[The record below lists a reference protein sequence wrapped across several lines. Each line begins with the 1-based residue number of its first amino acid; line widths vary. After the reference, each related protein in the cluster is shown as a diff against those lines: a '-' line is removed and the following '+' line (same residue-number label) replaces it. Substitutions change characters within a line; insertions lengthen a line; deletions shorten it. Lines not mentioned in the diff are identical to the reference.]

1 MKKIIE
7 SGAICS
13 LGLMILSAP
22 KLLAI
27 FNLLDHGRHYADYQ
41 INLWGAAWTLML
53 AMIFNIVVVI
63 LLWAIR
69 KQ

>member
-7 SGAICS
+7 SCAICS
-13 LGLMILSAP
+13 LGLMILSVS
-22 KLLAI
+22 KLLVV
-27 FNLLDHGRHYADYQ
+27 FNLLDHGRHYVDYQ
-41 INLWGAAWTLML
+41 INLWGAAWTLVL

-63 LLWAIR
+63 PLWVIR